1 MNKYPTHVTTLLFRV
16 TFLPNVGILKEST
29 EEKLSEIQPI
39 EILRRWVNFQ
49 LKNAQETLTISNFVD
64 DFRDFQVLTKL
75 LSQISEIDFSSV
87 LLSNDRNQQASAFL
101 EKMAQTEYPNEAISL
116 SDLIQTDE
124 IAIVS
129 FLSNLFLWKPELKIS
144 QQDKRSEMENIQK
157 SSSSISVL
165 LESTLSNTTRKQPT
179 FQLGDLLNKAQNTT
193 NNNNTTTNNN
203 DNEFQNEN
211 EQPKEEQEEQSKQ
224 EEQEE
229 QKEPK
234 EEIKNIFENKYIYK
248 SKYNDYP
255 IFENKGIYLTPDQK
269 VDYLKMKLDQ
279 KKQKSNQL
287 KNEIEKKKVYQS
299 QLEKKY
305 RTAKT
310 QTITINSLQ
319 NMTHELIHQTNNFK
333 GKLHQYLNQLLNIN
347 SLDSAEDLKK
357 SIVIL
362 KHLELIGIKNSSS
375 KYSIKILSKAF
386 FGLLKSYNYP
396 KFSKKTALILKNN
409 LYHLNP
415 FDEENMKT
423 NFKNIMN
430 ELEKNQKVNRSNSKL
445 FQSIDSL
452 FEYTFFSNIFKST
465 LTNQL
470 LKFILTKEQLNAPYF
485 NKIEKNLLKIIISQN
500 IESLICG
507 LISFEKLSNGI
518 LELLKLFKISN
529 PQKNCD
535 EFIKK
540 SRKNAIGKTINYIVE
555 KYCNEKEKSDIE
567 NLLKGLEQ
575 NQIVN
580 KFNEIFNELLCE
592 KDQKLLIIIYSKQ
605 GINESN
611 LIVLESLYNFLESL
625 GLTYTFVQAAI
636 IQEIAKIKDNNQFLE
651 EDCLSTNLI
660 KKYFIA
666 NTQQFFRNI
675 YENMVNNE
683 NESGFNFEVQENEP
697 HLVQTDE
704 NLNELFQSID
714 NILNVIMESSDN
726 LPNHLINLFSFL
738 NSEFEKS
745 FPNNEFS
752 FLSKL
757 FFEKL
762 YCTVLQK
769 PTFYSITD
777 HPISE
782 NQKIG
787 LKIVTMIIKKIINNG
802 VFDSTIYW
810 LESTNFFISSKYN
823 SLHPFLKEIST
834 IKNVNQQSF
843 YTPLNEKIGNQIASP
858 IKPIFSHLLLNVKPN
873 DLIPIKEFAK
883 NIFEKFNFQIQNTTS
898 NFFSSM
904 KNNEFDKEKFKEQLT
919 NYIINIKLF
928 SNVLE
933 NIFNNFEVKNI
944 IKEKKTINK
953 DNNNNNNNL
962 LNKNITAET
971 TNQKFSQTNPI
982 MKRNENFNS
991 INPLQLQTQ
1000 TRTGTQLQSRNQ
1012 KEIQKETKKFETI
1025 NPLQPQTHTQTPN
1038 IKHTP
1043 NQNKN
1048 QLQTELQTQLQNQ
1061 NQTQTQTQ
1069 TPITKH
1075 TPNQNKNQ
1083 FQMGLQK
1090 QLQNQNQ
1097 TQTNTNTKTQKPII
1111 KPNTNQNSNQDQF
1124 KNQLQMKLQMQL
1136 QKQNQPQSQPQPEKE
1151 EESSKL
1157 KKNKRK
1163 TGKFGKIGRFKKKNR
1178 TESISINPIDNA
1190 LFEKWNQ
1197 IWNVENTQMTE
1208 IMHLPDNSKKWYK
1221 KTAIL
1226 KNNFFALFDSKPTKE
1241 SMPTHLYQID
1251 TTSRVMHAPEYK
1263 KKNSVMISISKPT
1276 KKRIILAFGN
1286 TNDLNSWIQDINK
1299 IKKKI
1304 W

>member
-49 LKNAQETLTISNFVD
+49 LKNAQETLTISNFVE

-211 EQPKEEQEEQSKQ
+211 EQPKEEQEEPKEEQ

-248 SKYNDYP
+248 SKYNDNP
-255 IFENKGIYLTPDQK
+255 IFKNKGIYLTPDQK
-269 VDYLKMKLDQ
+269 VDYLKKKLDQ

-362 KHLELIGIKNSSS
+362 KHLELIGIKN
-375 KYSIKILSKAF
+375 
-386 FGLLKSYNYP
+386 
-396 KFSKKTALILKNN
+396 
-409 LYHLNP
+409 
-415 FDEENMKT
+415 
-423 NFKNIMN
+423 
-430 ELEKNQKVNRSNSKL
+430 
-445 FQSIDSL
+445 
-452 FEYTFFSNIFKST
+452 
-465 LTNQL
+465 
-470 LKFILTKEQLNAPYF
+470 
-485 NKIEKNLLKIIISQN
+485 
-500 IESLICG
+500 
-507 LISFEKLSNGI
+507 
-518 LELLKLFKISN
+518 
-529 PQKNCD
+529 CD

-540 SRKNAIGKTINYIVE
+540 SRKTAIGKTINYIVE

-592 KDQKLLIIIYSKQ
+592 KDQELLIIIYSKQ

-611 LIVLESLYNFLESL
+611 LIVLESLYNLLESL
-625 GLTYTFVQAAI
+625 GFTYTFVQAAI

-714 NILNVIMESSDN
+714 KILNVIMESSDN

-962 LNKNITAET
+962 LNKNIKAET

-991 INPLQLQTQ
+991 INPLQPQTQ

-1025 NPLQPQTHTQTPN
+1025 NPLQPQTHTQTPI

-1208 IMHLPDNSKKWYK
+1208 IMHLPDNSKKWFK

-1251 TTSRVMHAPEYK
+1251 TTSRK
-1263 KKNSVMISISKPT
+1263 
-1276 KKRIILAFGN
+1276 
-1286 TNDLNSWIQDINK
+1286 
-1299 IKKKI
+1299 
-1304 W
+1304 